1 MKSSMMLFSENF
13 GQRILIRRSY
23 LAGKKTNIEAALVL
37 AELLNLSFL
46 SQKKGYARLA
56 GGELSYKL
64 YSYRSGYVLE
74 TSLFQTKAKGL
85 SYIFKNPYKAGLE
98 MIAHFDKDN
107 LLTDEKSFAVAK
119 ERLVSKKNFAS
130 SALSSLLGNI
140 HADYSSPVFDE
151 KKVKDV
157 KIEEVL
163 SLLDAFLNSD
173 TGDYF
178 YLGEEEK
185 KDPFYQ
191 EKDFEEDL
199 SSLPFSSLSLEK
211 REFEG
216 KGEKEGRLYL
226 LQLGKEI
233 KSEKDCLTDLQ
244 ALFVLEEDM
253 KKEIRKGFGS
263 DVLLSSS
270 ILSPSL
276 AYLYVETEKGKF
288 SLLEDK
294 LPLKENEAVVLHD
307 PISYDD
313 SFVGFNKKILSRS
326 IYSSSALKDMILY
339 KDLALNAEKDSFF
352 KKATNEKEEVL
363 SALSLMKTV
372 TYVSLINRKD
382 ENHD

>member
-23 LAGKKTNIEAALVL
+23 LAGEKTNVEAALVL

-46 SQKKGYARLA
+46 SQKKGYTRLA

-74 TSLFQTKAKGL
+74 TSLFQTKTKGL

-130 SALSSLLGNI
+130 SALSVLLGNI
-140 HADYSSPVFDE
+140 HAHHSSPVFDE

-157 KIEEVL
+157 KVEEVL
-163 SLLDAFLNSD
+163 SLLDAFLNSN

-191 EKDFEEDL
+191 EKGFEKDL
-199 SSLPFSSLSLEK
+199 SSLPFAPLSLEK

-233 KSEKDCLTDLQ
+233 KTEKDFLTDLQ

-270 ILSPSL
+270 VLSPSL
-276 AYLYVETEKGKF
+276 AYVYVETEKGKF

-326 IYSSSALKDMILY
+326 IYSSSALEDMILY
-339 KDLALNAEKDSFF
+339 KDLSLNAEKDSFF

-363 SALSLMKTV
+363 SALSLMKTL
-372 TYVSLINRKD
+372 TYVSLMNRKD